1 MFPNMYGA
9 SAGANDLT
17 GMTNAE
23 VADFYCSLFRRKK
36 REAIQLGLG
45 GPTKMDAQTMAVA
58 LSVYV
63 TNETLAGTI
72 AENFGFLVTA
82 NGVGVSTFNVGSNGD
97 AFNVEDDSDLTILDL
112 LLATNSFSMSGVLYD
127 LDGDSDAVDDIETL
141 LRIMANDVFSAINE
155 QGDHL
160 SYGTRL
166 SSIAL
171 LAYRLTRPCKITLF
185 MIVLGSDYGQ
195 SGSRRISMFM
205 DKIHVTV
212 LSPKMS
218 NFISYEGIKH

>member
-1 MFPNMYGA
+1 M
-9 SAGANDLT
+9 
-17 GMTNAE
+17 
-23 VADFYCSLFRRKK
+23 
-36 REAIQLGLG
+36 QLGLG

-141 LRIMANDVFSAINE
+141 LRSMANDVFSAINE
-155 QGDHL
+155 QGD
-160 SYGTRL
+160 
-166 SSIAL
+166 I
-171 LAYRLTRPCKITLF
+171 
-185 MIVLGSDYGQ
+185 
-195 SGSRRISMFM
+195 
-205 DKIHVTV
+205 
-212 LSPKMS
+212 
-218 NFISYEGIKH
+218 